1 MSMKKF
7 AIGAE
12 AVMWLLAVG
21 VVGAVGLPVGV
32 LLALAGMLLSWM
44 HIDVISGVVDCF
56 LLGLLKSSRFIMHRV
71 KALIRRS
78 EELKAQ

>member
-1 MSMKKF
+1 MKKF

-12 AVMWLLAVG
+12 AVMWLMAVG

-32 LLALAGMLLSWM
+32 LLALTGMLLSWM
-44 HIDVISGVVDCF
+44 HVDAISGVVDCF
-56 LLGLLKSSRFIMHRV
+56 LLGLLKSARFIMHRV

-78 EELKAQ
+78 KELTTE